1 MGHPAI
7 VTVILVVVMV
17 IVYGSLLHQEW
28 GKPTQPRGRDADKKR
43 FGEIPVWRR
52 GCTVVVSAG
61 SVIEQLLA
69 QDLDDATLSFTIVGE
84 LAKAQLQL
92 VPTGPTSADIQLKS
106 PLDRE
111 VSDWKLLSNEGG
123 KNVQELLHKRVFRR
137 RSVRLLSW
145 LRGTEKTLACLS
157 RCNRTHYLGA
167 PNEVGLRQLPT
178 QHRILISK
186 DFRWHVSRSGH
197 LGSTLGLSSSS
208 CWCRKHIKTITS
220 VWGPN
225 EGIGIGHPQTCGPVL

>member
-1 MGHPAI
+1 M
-7 VTVILVVVMV
+7 
-17 IVYGSLLHQEW
+17 
-28 GKPTQPRGRDADKKR
+28 
-43 FGEIPVWRR
+43 
-52 GCTVVVSAG
+52 SAG

-137 RSVRLLSW
+137 RSVRLLS
-145 LRGTEKTLACLS
+145 
-157 RCNRTHYLGA
+157 
-167 PNEVGLRQLPT
+167 
-178 QHRILISK
+178 
-186 DFRWHVSRSGH
+186 
-197 LGSTLGLSSSS
+197 
-208 CWCRKHIKTITS
+208 
-220 VWGPN
+220 
-225 EGIGIGHPQTCGPVL
+225 